1 LHYRRKI
8 MQDVSQLEV
17 FFRPKSV
24 AVVGASSD
32 PKKPGYTALKNMI
45 SLGFKGNIYPI
56 NPREESILDL
66 QCYRSILEIKE
77 PVEAVVL
84 LVSAELSV
92 LVAKDLAEKKE
103 RDKDIQV
110 VVCMSAGFGELHTP
124 DGIQRERDLVETLR
138 AADIRLIG
146 PNCLGVMDTVSGFN
160 TNFDIGDY
168 PGGGVSVLTQS
179 GAFGNSLLMWSGM
192 TGLIGLNKYVSIG
205 NMSDVQMHEL
215 LEYWKNDDTTRVI
228 GIYLEGLSN
237 TRAFFDVAR
246 EVTAVKPVVILKS
259 GSSEM
264 GSTAALSHTG
274 AVAGADAIYDGAFK
288 QAGVIR
294 ARSVAEFYDT
304 LRTFAKQPVPKGNR
318 VAILT
323 HMGGPGTICIDEISL
338 TPGLKMAEF
347 SQKTTAALKEIIS
360 PSANLGNPPGYLDLT
375 AAHTERLHHD
385 VLEIMFN
392 DQGVDAVIQ
401 ILAPSAFLDQ
411 KLLAREVAA
420 AWNEQGSV
428 KKPLLN
434 VVTFGDFASDLRNGL
449 EAASLPTVD
458 FPDLVARVTGNLV
471 SAGVTQRAAQV
482 RSMDAGIEAL
492 TPAGP
497 ASDLI
502 ARALD
507 EGRVSLLEPEAY
519 EICAQYGIEVPP
531 YKMVN
536 TSEDAVAAAQG
547 MSYPVVL
554 KVVSAEILH
563 KTDIGGVMLSINSDE
578 ALTRS
583 YEKLVMN
590 VQRAASHITR
600 PDVLVQRMMP
610 SSTEL
615 VLGGLRDELFGAVVM
630 AGMGGIYIEVLK
642 QVGFRLAPVD
652 LNDAINL
659 IRQTL
664 PPALV
669 AGARGQ
675 KPMNVE
681 AIGRAIVALGRIFA
695 DHPQIEQVDL
705 NPFFPYEDRC
715 IAVDARFIIAKK

>member
-1 LHYRRKI
+1 MGH
-8 MQDVSQLEV
+8 VSQLEV

-45 SLGFKGNIYPI
+45 SLGYQGKIYPI
-56 NPREESILDL
+56 NPRESAILGL
-66 QCYRSILEIKE
+66 PCYRSILEVRE
-77 PVEAVVL
+77 PVEACVL
-84 LVSAELSV
+84 LVAAELSV
-92 LVAKDLAEKKE
+92 RVAGDLAEKKE
-103 RDKDIQV
+103 RDNDIQA

-124 DGIQRERDLVETLR
+124 EGIQRERDLVSTLR
-138 AADIRLIG
+138 AAGIRLIG

-168 PGGGVSVLTQS
+168 PRGGVSVLTQS

-215 LEYWKNDDTTRVI
+215 LEYWKDDNTTRVI

-246 EVTAVKPVVILKS
+246 EVTAVKPVIILKS
-259 GSSEM
+259 GRSEM

-318 VAILT
+318 IALLT
-323 HMGGPGTICIDEISL
+323 HMGGPGTICIDEISSI
-338 TPGLKMAEF
+338 PGLKMAEF

-385 VLEIMFN
+385 VLKIMFN
-392 DQGVDAVIQ
+392 DPGVDAVIQ

-411 KLLAREVAA
+411 KLLAKEVAA
-420 AWNEQGSV
+420 AWESQSGE

-434 VVTFGDFASDLRNGL
+434 VVTFGEFASNLRDGL

-458 FPDLVARVTGNLV
+458 YPDLVARVTGNLV
-471 SAGVTQRAAQV
+471 AAGVTRRAAQV
-482 RSMDAGIEAL
+482 RSADAGNAAL
-492 TPAGP
+492 PKGP
-497 ASDLI
+497 ASELI
-502 ARALD
+502 VRALD

-519 EICAQYGIEVPP
+519 EVCAQYGIEVPP

-536 TSEDAVAAAQG
+536 TPEAALAAAQG

-563 KTDIGGVMLSINSDE
+563 KTDIGGVMLGINSDE

-590 VQRAASHITR
+590 VQRAASHITQ
-600 PDVLVQRMMP
+600 PNVLVQRMMP

-615 VLGGLRDELFGAVVM
+615 VLGGLRDKLFGPVVM

-659 IRQTL
+659 IHQTL

-681 AIGRAIVALGRIFA
+681 SIGRALVALGRIFT
-695 DHPQIEQVDL
+695 DHPQIQQVDL
-705 NPFFPYEDRC
+705 NPFFPYADRS
-715 IAVDARFIIAKK
+715 IAVDARFIIGKV